1 MVWCEYVRTCVVCLY
16 EHVYGVFKSYSDHVA
31 IITLYSNVIHR
42 DLEVKVM
49 ANRILEMRSALH
61 VALTKRK
68 TPGTWD
74 HVINQIGMF
83 TFLGITRASLVI
95 N

>member
-1 MVWCEYVRTCVVCLY
+1 MRRVH
-16 EHVYGVFKSYSDHVA
+16 HVHGVFMS
-31 IITLYSNVIHR
+31 IILTTWSFSLLFTDVIHR